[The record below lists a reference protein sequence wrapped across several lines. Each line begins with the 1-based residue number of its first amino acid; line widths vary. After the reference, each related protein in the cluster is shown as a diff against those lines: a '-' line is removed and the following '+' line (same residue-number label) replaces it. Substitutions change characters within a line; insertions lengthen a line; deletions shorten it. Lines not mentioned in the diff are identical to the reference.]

1 MADAPRERVFSIQ
14 VIFVAVALLF
24 MWKAFDLQIW
34 DSTYR
39 NRAEAT
45 AIDKHVIYPSRGLI
59 YDRNGKLLVNNN
71 PVYDL
76 MVTARRIDPAMDTL
90 KFCKLLGITNAEFLD
105 GLDKDF
111 RSARYSR
118 SVPFVFRDKISP
130 EIYARFRENLHEF
143 PGFYTQLRNNR
154 SYPQPYAAHL
164 LGYIREVD
172 QKTVDKNP
180 ATYRPGDYIG
190 AVGLERQYEKLLR
203 GNKGVEYLMK
213 DNLGRSVGAYQGG
226 RKDSAAVSGIDLMTS
241 IDLDAQGY
249 AEELMRGKKGAVV
262 AIDPRNGE
270 VLVFV
275 SSPSYDPNSLAIGR
289 GRGTNFNRL
298 LADSTQP
305 FFNRAT
311 VAAYPPGSI
320 FKTAMGLAA
329 MQEGIISP
337 QTGFRCSMGYRVGS
351 RTYACHGH
359 EYPRN
364 MGVALA
370 HSCNSYFWNT
380 YRMMVDDYNRK
391 DPEQGLTL
399 LNKYLK
405 ILKFGQPTGI
415 DFPNESSGNFPTP
428 ADYDKVYPK
437 RLGGWKSSMT
447 MSTAIGQ
454 GEIQMTTV
462 QMASL
467 AATIA
472 ARGTYYKP
480 HIVRELVREGQPLD
494 TTLAATPE
502 KLPFDEKY
510 LDHLVEGMA
519 GSVNYGTAPRARIS
533 SFQFCGKT
541 GTSQNSHGEDHSVFF
556 GFGPREQPTIAIA
569 VFIENAGFGGTWAAP
584 LASLIVEK
592 YVNGTVE
599 ERRLREE
606 KRVKEM
612 SFIETLP

>member
-1 MADAPRERVFSIQ
+1 MADASRERVFSIQ
-14 VIFVAVALLF
+14 VIFMAVALLF
-24 MWKAFDLQIW
+24 LWKAFDLQIW

-59 YDRNGKLLVNNN
+59 YDRNNKLLVNNN

-76 MVTARRIDPAMDTL
+76 MVTVRRIDPAMDTT
-90 KFCKLLGITNAEFLD
+90 KFCDLLGISKADFIE
-105 GLDKDF
+105 GVDKDF

-118 SVPFVFRDKISP
+118 SVPFVFRNKISP
-130 EIYARFRENLHEF
+130 EVYARFRENLHEF

-172 QKTVDKNP
+172 QKTVDDNP
-180 ATYRPGDYIG
+180 GTYRPGDYIG
-190 AVGLERQYEKLLR
+190 AVGLEKQYEELLR

-226 RKDSAAVSGIDLMTS
+226 IKDSAAVSGIDLMTS
-241 IDLDAQGY
+241 IDLEVQGY

-289 GRGTNFNRL
+289 DRGANFSRL
-298 LADSTQP
+298 LADTTEP

-329 MQEGIISP
+329 MQEGVITP
-337 QTGFRCSMGYRVGS
+337 ETGIRCAMGYRVGS

-364 MGVALA
+364 MSVALA
-370 HSCNSYFWNT
+370 HSCNAYFWNT
-380 YRMMVDDYNRK
+380 YRLMVDDYNRK
-391 DPEQGLTL
+391 DPAKGLATL
-399 LNKYLK
+399 NTYLQE
-405 ILKFGQPTGI
+405 LKFGQPTGI
-415 DFPNESSGNFPTP
+415 DFPNESSGNYPTP
-428 ADYDKVYPK
+428 ADYDEVYPK

-467 AATIA
+467 AASIA
-472 ARGTYYKP
+472 SRGIYHKP
-480 HIVRELVREGQPLD
+480 HIVRALVREGQKLD
-494 TTLAATPE
+494 TTLAAPPE
-502 KLPFDEKY
+502 KLPFDKAYFEA
-510 LDHLVEGMA
+510 LINGMA
-519 GSVNYGTAPRARIS
+519 GSVNYGTAPRAKIP

-569 VFIENAGFGGTWAAP
+569 VFIENAGFGGNWAAP
-584 LASLIVEK
+584 VASLIAEK
-592 YVNGTVE
+592 YVNGE
-599 ERRLREE
+599 IDEGRKREE
-606 KRVKEM
+606 KRVMEM
-612 SFIETLP
+612 NFIEMLP

>member
-1 MADAPRERVFSIQ
+1 MADTSQERVFSIQ
-14 VIFVAVALLF
+14 VVFVVVALLF
-24 MWKAFDLQIW
+24 LWKAFDLQIW

-45 AIDKHVIYPSRGLI
+45 AIDKHIIYPSRGLI
-59 YDRNGKLLVNNN
+59 YDRNNKLLVNNN

-76 MVTARRIDPAMDTL
+76 MVTARSIDPEMDTL
-90 KFCKLLGITNAEFLD
+90 KFCELLAISKEEFME
-105 GLDKDF
+105 GLAKDF
-111 RSARYSR
+111 SSVRYSR
-118 SVPFVFRDKISP
+118 SVPFVFRNKISP
-130 EIYARFRENLHEF
+130 EVYARFRENLHEF

-172 QKTVDKNP
+172 QQTIEKNP
-180 ATYRPGDYIG
+180 SIYRPGDYIG

-226 RKDSAAVSGIDLMTS
+226 IKDSAAVSGVDLMTS

-249 AEELMRGKKGAVV
+249 AEELMKGKKGAVV

-270 VLVFV
+270 VLIFV

-289 GRGTNFNRL
+289 ERGTNFSRL
-298 LADSTQP
+298 LADTTEP

-329 MQEGIISP
+329 LQEGVITP
-337 QTGFRCSMGYRVGS
+337 NTGIRCANGYRVGS
-351 RTYACHGH
+351 RTYGCHSH

-364 MGVALA
+364 IGVALA

-380 YRMMVDDYNRK
+380 YRMMIDDYNRR
-391 DPEQGLTL
+391 DPTPGLTT

-405 ILKFGQPTGI
+405 ALKFGQATGI
-415 DFPNESSGNFPTP
+415 DFPSESAGNFPSP
-428 ADYDKVYPK
+428 ADYDKAYPK

-467 AATIA
+467 AATLA
-472 ARGTYYKP
+472 ARGTYHQP
-480 HIVRELVREGQPLD
+480 HIVRALVREGELLD
-494 TTLAATPE
+494 TTLAAPAE
-502 KLPFDEKY
+502 KLPFDAVY
-510 LDHLVEGMA
+510 LDALVEGMA
-519 GSVNYGTAPRARIS
+519 GAVNYGTAKKASVP

-541 GTSQNSHGEDHSVFF
+541 GTSQNNQGEDHSVFF
-556 GFGPREQPTIAIA
+556 GFGPKENPTIAIA

-584 LASLIVEK
+584 MAGLIAEK
-592 YVNGTVE
+592 YVNGE
-599 ERRLREE
+599 IDELRKRQE
-606 KRVKEM
+606 KRIMEQN
-612 SFIETLP
+612 FIELLP

>member
-1 MADAPRERVFSIQ
+1 MADASRERVFSIQ

-24 MWKAFDLQIW
+24 LWKAFDLQIW

-59 YDRNGKLLVNNN
+59 YDRNNKLLVNNN

-76 MVTARRIDPAMDTL
+76 MVTARRIDPSMDTV
-90 KFCKLLGITNAEFLD
+90 KFCDLLGITREEFVE
-105 GLDKDF
+105 GLNKDF

-130 EIYARFRENLHEF
+130 EVYARFRENLHEF

-172 QKTVDKNP
+172 QKTVDRDPK
-180 ATYRPGDYIG
+180 TYRPGDYIG

-226 RKDSAAVSGIDLMTS
+226 IKDSAAVSGIDLMTS
-241 IDLDAQGY
+241 IDLEVQGY

-270 VLVFV
+270 ILVFV

-289 GRGTNFNRL
+289 DRGTNFSRL
-298 LADSTQP
+298 LADTTEP

-329 MQEGIISP
+329 MQEGTITSNA
-337 QTGFRCSMGYRVGS
+337 GFRCSMGYRVGS
-351 RTYACHGH
+351 RTYGCHSH
-359 EYPRN
+359 EYAGN
-364 MGVALA
+364 IGKALA
-370 HSCNSYFWNT
+370 NSCNTYFWNA
-380 YRMMVDDYNRK
+380 YRMMVDDYGRK
-391 DPEQGLTL
+391 DPQQGLATL
-399 LNKYLK
+399 NGYLD
-405 ILKFGQPTGI
+405 ILKFGQKTGI
-415 DFPNESSGNFPTP
+415 DFPTESAGNVPTP
-428 ADYDKVYPK
+428 DYYDKIYPK
-437 RLGGWKSSMT
+437 NRGSWKSAMT

-467 AATIA
+467 AATLA
-472 ARGTYYKP
+472 ARGTYHQP
-480 HIVRELVREGQPLD
+480 HIVRALVREGQPLD
-494 TTLAATPE
+494 TTLAAAPE
-502 KLPFDEKY
+502 KLPFDEAY
-510 LDHLVEGMA
+510 IESLIEGMA
-519 GSVNYGTAPRARIS
+519 GAVNYGTAPRAKVS

-541 GTSQNSHGEDHSVFF
+541 GTSQNSQGEDHSVFF

-584 LASLIVEK
+584 IASLITEK
-592 YVNGTVE
+592 YVNGTID
-599 ERRLREE
+599 ERRKREE
-606 KRVKEM
+606 KRVMEM
-612 SFIETLP
+612 NFIETLP

>member
-14 VIFVAVALLF
+14 LIFVAVALLF
-24 MWKAFDLQIW
+24 LWKAFDLQIW

-59 YDRNGKLLVNNN
+59 YDRNNKLLVNNN

-76 MVTARRIDPAMDTL
+76 MVTARRIDPKMDTT
-90 KFCKLLGITNAEFLD
+90 KFCELLGISKTEFIE

-118 SVPFVFRDKISP
+118 SVPFVFRNKISP
-130 EIYARFRENLHEF
+130 EVYARFRENLHEF

-172 QKTVDKNP
+172 QKTVDADP
-180 ATYRPGDYIG
+180 GTYRPGDYIG
-190 AVGLERQYEKLLR
+190 AVGLEKQYEKLLR
-203 GNKGVEYLMK
+203 GHKGVEYLMK
-213 DNLGRSVGAYQGG
+213 DNLGRSVGSYQEG
-226 RKDSAAVSGIDLMTS
+226 RKDSSAVSGVDLMTS

-270 VLVFV
+270 ILVFV

-289 GRGTNFNRL
+289 DRGKNFSKL
-298 LADSTQP
+298 LADTTLP

-329 MQEGIISP
+329 MQEGTITP
-337 QTGFRCSMGYRVGS
+337 ETGFRCSMGYRIGS
-351 RTYACHGH
+351 RTYGCHSH
-359 EYPRN
+359 EYAGS
-364 MGVALA
+364 MGKAIA
-370 HSCNSYFWNT
+370 NSCNTYFWNT
-380 YRMMVDDYNRK
+380 YRMMVDDYSRN
-391 DPEQGLTL
+391 DPQAGLTR
-399 LNKYLK
+399 LNGYLDV
-405 ILKFGQPTGI
+405 LKFGQKTGI
-415 DFPNESSGNFPTP
+415 DFPNESSGNVPTS
-428 ADYDKVYPK
+428 DYYDRIYPK
-437 RLGGWKSSMT
+437 NLGSWKSAMT

-467 AATIA
+467 AATLA
-472 ARGTYYKP
+472 ARGTYHQP
-480 HIVRELVREGQPLD
+480 HIVRALRSEGQHLD
-494 TTLAATPE
+494 TTLAAAPE
-502 KLPFDEKY
+502 KLPFDEQY
-510 LDHLVEGMA
+510 IEALVEGMA
-519 GSVNYGTAPRARIS
+519 GAVNYGTAPRARIE

-584 LASLIVEK
+584 VASLIVEQ
-592 YVNGTVE
+592 YVNGEVS
-599 ERRLREE
+599 ERRKREE
-606 KRVKEM
+606 KRVKKM
-612 SFIETLP
+612 NFIEMLP